1 MFRLIEAS
9 SLELIEVDLDGSRVT
24 VPEGISVAAAMLYLG
39 HSNIRNSFVSNSPRA
54 PFCMIGQCF
63 DCLVTIDGRPNLRAC
78 QIVVKVGMCI
88 ELQRE
93 ASASS

>member
-9 SLELIEVDLDGSRVT
+9 NLRQVEIDLDGNRVT
-24 VPEGISVAAAMLYLG
+24 VPEGISVAAAMLYSG
-39 HSNIRNSFVSNSPRA
+39 YSSIRDSFISNSPRA

-78 QIVVKVGMCI
+78 QIVVKKGMCVV
-88 ELQRE
+88 LQRKSA
-93 ASASS
+93 ASP